1 MSQTNF
7 AIAITRTCGSGGG
20 SYIGKKLAAD
30 YGIDLYDRKLLRL
43 ASDDSG
49 ISEELFARADEKLKK
64 TLLFKVSRKSYGG
77 EVIPPE
83 SADFTSN
90 ENLYN
95 YQVKVIRSL
104 AEQSSCVIIGRCAD
118 SVLTDFPGLLRVFI
132 SGSYGKC
139 AAREAADHAIKLKAA
154 YEKVDRVNKYRA
166 DYHMYHTGKV
176 WGHPGNYDI
185 CLSTDHFTPDQCA
198 DLIIAAL
205 HAKIDGEKNR

>member
-1 MSQTNF
+1 MRS
-7 AIAITRTCGSGGG
+7 S
-20 SYIGKKLAAD
+20 
-30 YGIDLYDRKLLRL
+30 
-43 ASDDSG
+43 
-49 ISEELFARADEKLKK
+49 
-64 TLLFKVSRKSYGG
+64 
-77 EVIPPE
+77 PP
-83 SADFTSN
+83 D
-90 ENLYN
+90 
-95 YQVKVIRSL
+95 
-104 AEQSSCVIIGRCAD
+104 IIGRCAD

-132 SGSYGKC
+132 SGSYGRC

-176 WGHPGNYDI
+176 WGHPGNYDL

>member
-1 MSQTNF
+1 MEHFVVTLGRS
-7 AIAITRTCGSGGG
+7 CGSGGVEVG
-20 SYIGKKLAAD
+20 RTLAKKLGVE
-30 YGIDLYDRKLLRL
+30 YYDSKLLRL

-95 YQVKVIRSL
+95 YQEKVIRSL

-132 SGSYGKC
+132 SGSYGRC

-176 WGHPGNYDI
+176 WGHPGNYDL

>member
-1 MSQTNF
+1 MEHFVVTLGRS
-7 AIAITRTCGSGGG
+7 CGSGGVEVG
-20 SYIGKKLAAD
+20 RTLAKKLGVE
-30 YGIDLYDRKLLRL
+30 YYDSKLLRL

-104 AEQSSCVIIGRCAD
+104 AEQSSCVI
-118 SVLTDFPGLLRVFI
+118 SP
-132 SGSYGKC
+132 
-139 AAREAADHAIKLKAA
+139 
-154 YEKVDRVNKYRA
+154 
-166 DYHMYHTGKV
+166 
-176 WGHPGNYDI
+176 
-185 CLSTDHFTPDQCA
+185 
-198 DLIIAAL
+198 
-205 HAKIDGEKNR
+205 

>member
-1 MSQTNF
+1 MEHFVVTLGRS
-7 AIAITRTCGSGGG
+7 CGSGGVEVG
-20 SYIGKKLAAD
+20 RTLAKKLGVE
-30 YGIDLYDRKLLRL
+30 YYDSKLLRL

-95 YQVKVIRSL
+95 YQAKVIRSL
-104 AEQSSCVIIGRCAD
+104 AEQSSCVIIGRCGD
-118 SVLTDFPGLLRVFI
+118 SILQDFPGLLRVFI
-132 SGSYGKC
+132 SGSYDKC
-139 AAREAADHAIKLKAA
+139 AAREAEDHAIKLKAA
-154 YEKVDRVNKYRA
+154 YEKVDRINKYRA

-185 CLSTDHFTPDQCA
+185 CLSTDHLTPDECA

-205 HAKIDGEKNR
+205 HTRFGA